1 MQARFSR
8 PLVLLMIAALSIA
21 VAGATS
27 RAEGGIGVYP
37 TKVSFDDALRGG
49 EYFSTLGVIN
59 NLPSERRFTF
69 EAEGEIAPWISFTT
83 VEDRSKSVTE
93 VLAPKGKDGYVLLR
107 LNVPDTTGN
116 GVYQGTVTTKV
127 PVSDPEVQKGSS
139 GADVTV
145 AAVIDVEVHVSGVQ
159 KIDGGL
165 LEVTANDVEV
175 GVPLRVRS
183 TVANRSNIRVVP
195 DVQVAIKSENK
206 TVATV
211 ATVDAPISAN
221 ETRAIETIWKTDVA
235 APGDYTLTVSAS
247 LPGFPLG
254 DKTVSFRVLPRGT
267 LTRDGVFENLELTN
281 EPTAGGVAKVLA
293 TFRNTGQIESSAVF
307 AGELYRD
314 GVLIKPVTSLQK
326 LAAKDE
332 AVGLE
337 ALIEVPGTGS
347 YVLRGKVN
355 YEGKETDVREISFT
369 LAEAIP
375 EDSSSTLMLGFA
387 GGTVALLAAAVAGSG
402 LLIVRRR
409 RRPAQE
415 R

>member
-1 MQARFSR
+1 MQARFFRLS
-8 PLVLLMIAALSIA
+8 VLLIIATALGIA
-21 VAGATS
+21 TTGEAS

-37 TKVSFDDALRGG
+37 TRVSFEDALRGG

-59 NLPSERRFTF
+59 NLPSERRFAF
-69 EAEGEIAPWISFTT
+69 EAEGEIASWITFTT
-83 VEDRSKSVTE
+83 VEDRSKMVTE

-116 GVYQGTVTTKV
+116 GVYGGTVTTRV
-127 PVSDPEVQKGSS
+127 PLGDPDVEKGTS

-145 AAVIDVEVHVSGVQ
+145 AAVIEVEVHVSGVQ

-175 GVPLRVRS
+175 GVPLRVRT

-221 ETRAIETIWKTDVA
+221 ETRAIETLWKTDVA
-235 APGDYTLTVSAS
+235 PPGDYTLTVSAS

-267 LTRDGVFENLELTN
+267 LTRDGVLENLELTN

-293 TFRNTGQIESSAVF
+293 TFRNTGQIESTAVF

-326 LAAKDE
+326 LVGKDE
-332 AVGLE
+332 ALGLE
-337 ALIEVPGTGS
+337 VLVEIPGTGS

-355 YEGKETDVREISFT
+355 YEGKETGVREVAFT
-369 LAEAIP
+369 LAEAKP
-375 EDSSSTLMLGFA
+375 KDSSSSLMLGFA
-387 GGTVALLAAAVAGSG
+387 GGTAALVAAAAAGSG
-402 LLIVRRR
+402 LFVVRRR
-409 RRPAQE
+409 RRPEQG
-415 R
+415 